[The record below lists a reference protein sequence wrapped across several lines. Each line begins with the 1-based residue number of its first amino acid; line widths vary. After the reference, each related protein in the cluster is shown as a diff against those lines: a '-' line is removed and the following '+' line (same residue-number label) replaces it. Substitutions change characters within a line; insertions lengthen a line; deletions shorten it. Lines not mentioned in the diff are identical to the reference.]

1 MDSLWTS
8 KLRYGL
14 QLWAAVKLE
23 NADAKKT
30 LLMEVQKTR
39 NKLEDFGEKEDKCN
53 GRNGKGPDFV
63 KSIVG

>member
-14 QLWAAVKLE
+14 QLLAAVRLE

-30 LLMEVQKTR
+30 LLMEVQKTH
-39 NKLEDFGEKEDKCN
+39 NKLDDFGEKEDK
-53 GRNGKGPDFV
+53 
-63 KSIVG
+63 